1 MKKLVIITGLTASGK
16 SGLALEIAKK
26 YNGEIISCDSVQ
38 VYTGLDIGSAK
49 ESKENMQEVKHHLI
63 DIVSP
68 DFNYNVGHFLTDCKK
83 AVEDCVKRNKLPII
97 VGGTGMYVKAL
108 LEGYTLGS
116 NKNEDFR
123 KSKEDKA
130 SKEGKIAIWNE
141 LNELDS
147 DLASKVHYN
156 NLNRV
161 IRYLELKTFG
171 EPSKEKPIF
180 SDYKIL
186 AVGIDAPK
194 DEIYPKINARVD
206 EMIKDGLVN
215 EVERLISQGL
225 NLTHSSMNT
234 IGYREMYQ
242 YLTGEMDYDS
252 CVGLIKQHTRNYA
265 KRQLTFMKTI
275 KGLQILNKDQ
285 ARNTIEEFL
294 NCEEINDK

>member
-16 SGLALEIAKK
+16 SGLALEIAKE

-38 VYTGLDIGSAK
+38 VYKGLDIGSAK
-49 ESKENMQEVKHHLI
+49 ESVENRKLVKHHLI
-63 DIVSP
+63 DIVNP
-68 DFNYNVGHFLTDCKK
+68 DFNYNVGHFIADCKN
-83 AVEDCVKRNKLPII
+83 AVEDCIKRNKLPII

-116 NKNEDFR
+116 EQHQDFR
-123 KSKEDKA
+123 EEKKKKA
-130 SKEGKIAIWNE
+130 SVEGKLAVWNE
-141 LNELDS
+141 LNELDT

-171 EPSKEKPIF
+171 EPSKEKPVF
-180 SDYKIL
+180 YDYDIL
-186 AVGIDAPK
+186 SIGIDAPRA
-194 DEIYPKINARVD
+194 EIYAKINTRVD
-206 EMIKDGLVN
+206 EMIEMGLVG
-215 EVERLISQGL
+215 EVKELISQGL

-242 YLTGEMDYDS
+242 YLTDEIDYDT
-252 CVGLIKQHTRNYA
+252 CIELIKQHTRNYA

-275 KGLQILNKDQ
+275 KDLKIVYKEEAKHLIK
-285 ARNTIEEFL
+285 EFL
-294 NCEEINDK
+294 NKEDKNDK

>member
-1 MKKLVIITGLTASGK
+1 MNKLIIITGLTASGK
-16 SGLALEIAKK
+16 SGLALELAKQ

-38 VYTGLDIGSAK
+38 VYKGLDIGSAK
-49 ESKENMQEVKHHLI
+49 ESAENRKKIKYHLI
-63 DIVSP
+63 DIVDP
-68 DFNYNVGHFLTDCKK
+68 DFNYNVGHFLSDCKI

-116 NKNEDFR
+116 NKNIEFR
-123 KSKEDKA
+123 KEKEEKA
-130 SKEGKIAIWNE
+130 LKEGKLSVWNE
-141 LNELDS
+141 LNKLDPH
-147 DLASKVHYN
+147 LASTVHYN

-180 SDYKIL
+180 SDFDIL

-194 DEIYPKINARVD
+194 EEIYPKINARVD
-206 EMIKDGLVN
+206 EMIKMGLVA
-215 EVERLISQGL
+215 EVTGLIAQGL
-225 NLTHSSMNT
+225 NLTHTSMNT

-242 YLTGEMDYDS
+242 YLIGEIDYETS
-252 CVGLIKQHTRNYA
+252 VELIKQHTRNYA

-275 KGLQILNKDQ
+275 KGLKIVSKDE
-285 ARNTIEEFL
+285 AKRLIVEFL
-294 NCEEINDK
+294 NCEDDND